1 MDVKIA
7 ESWKSH
13 LEEEFSKPYF
23 DKLTLFLADE
33 VQKEKIYPQGSLIFN
48 AFEKC
53 SFEDTKVVILGQDP
67 YHGAGQANGLSFSVS
82 EGVRVPPSLK
92 NIFQEI
98 KDDLGKEIPT
108 SGNLE
113 RWASQGVLMLNAV
126 LTVQASKPASHR
138 KKGWEEFTSAV
149 LKLVSDE
156 KENLVFLLW
165 GKDAQKR
172 GEIIDRTKHLVL
184 ESAHPSPYSVHTGF
198 FGNKHFSQA
207 NNYLKEKGKEEID
220 W

>member
-1 MDVKIA
+1 MEVKIA
-7 ESWKSH
+7 PSWKSH
-13 LEEEFSKPYF
+13 LEEELTKPYLE
-23 DKLTLFLADE
+23 KLALFLREA
-33 VQKEKIYPQGSLIFN
+33 VQQEKVYPPGELIFN

-98 KDDLGKEIPT
+98 KDDLGKEIPK

-113 RWASQGVLMLNAV
+113 RWAEQGVLMLNAV
-126 LTVQASKPASHR
+126 LTVQAAQPGSHR

-149 LKLVSDE
+149 LQIVSDK
-156 KENLVFLLW
+156 KENVVFLLW
-165 GKDAQKR
+165 GKDAQTR
-172 GEIIDRTKHLVL
+172 GQIIDRTKHLVL

-207 NNYLKEKGKEEID
+207 NNYLKENGKEQID

>member
-1 MDVKIA
+1 MNLNIA
-7 ESWKSH
+7 ESWKTY
-13 LEEEFSKPYF
+13 LEDEFSKPYF
-23 DKLTLFLADE
+23 KKLTLFLADE
-33 VQKEKIYPQGSLIFN
+33 VQKEKIYPPEKFIFN

-82 EGVRVPPSLK
+82 DGVRVPPSLK

-98 KDDLGKEIPT
+98 HDDLGKEIPT

-126 LTVQASKPASHR
+126 LTVQASKPASHK
-138 KKGWEEFTSAV
+138 KKGWEEFTSAA

-207 NNYLKEKGKEEID
+207 NNYLREHGKNEID